1 MNINM
6 RMRTVYDSYDIDN
19 DRFAFAVFKMAAV
32 QSKKQRQRQRGK
44 SGEES
49 TFVQHFGKLFNC
61 VCVGKGTYLPS
72 IVKLINALE
81 ETFNKVDI
89 YNTCQVLP
97 YYHIRN

>member
-32 QSKKQRQRQRGK
+32 QSKKQRQRGK

-61 VCVGKGTYLPS
+61 VCGKKLTYL
-72 IVKLINALE
+72 
-81 ETFNKVDI
+81 
-89 YNTCQVLP
+89 QVF
-97 YYHIRN
+97 YT